1 MTRSG
6 RHPDRRTIR
15 IVHLFP
21 DLLNVYGDAGN
32 VRTIVFRAEARG
44 FDVEMS
50 SVRADASSVPP
61 ADVLLI
67 GGGQDREQIAVARE
81 LERVGPEI
89 RARIRD
95 GASLLAVCG
104 GYQGLGWS
112 YQAAAGMI
120 DGPGILDV
128 RTVAGSRRLVGPVV
142 ATPTPGPGIWSSDRE
157 VIGFENHAGRT
168 MLGDGARAFAEVEIG
183 HGNNGDDGTEG
194 YLALPGDGGLG
205 GLRIGTYL
213 HGPLLPRNPHIADA
227 LIAVGLGRGGPPV
240 HLDDIDDADE
250 WAAHDRFVTRS
261 RDHRQRE
268 DRVPDRISRIVDPI
282 RSLIGF

>member
-1 MTRSG
+1 MTMSARQSG
-6 RHPDRRTIR
+6 NRTVR

-32 VRTIVFRAEARG
+32 VRTIVVRSEARG
-44 FDVEMS
+44 FAVELS
-50 SVRADASSVPP
+50 AVRANAQSVPP

-81 LERVGPEI
+81 LERLGPEI
-89 RARIRD
+89 RNRIRD

-112 YQAAAGMI
+112 YEAATGTI
-120 DGPGILDV
+120 DGPGILDL
-128 RTVAGSRRLVGPVV
+128 RTVAGSDRLVGPVV
-142 ATPTPGPGIWSSDRE
+142 ATPTSAPEAWRSDRK

-168 MLGDGARAFAEVEIG
+168 LLGDGARAFAQVEIG
-183 HGNNGDDGTEG
+183 HGNNGYDGTEG

-213 HGPLLPRNPHIADA
+213 HGPFLPRNPHIADA
-227 LIAVGLGRGGPPV
+227 LISFGLGRGDPPV
-240 HLDDIDDADE
+240 PLAELDDREE

-261 RDHRQRE
+261 REHRQRE
-268 DRVPDRISRIVDPI
+268 DRVPDGISRIVDPI

>member
-1 MTRSG
+1 MTHQAPASG
-6 RHPDRRTIR
+6 PNAVRV
-15 IVHLFP
+15 VHLFP
-21 DLLNVYGDAGN
+21 DLLNVYGDSGN
-32 VRTIVFRAEARG
+32 VRTIVVRAEARG
-44 FDVEMS
+44 YEVELS
-50 SVRADASSVPP
+50 AVRAGAAAVPP

-67 GGGQDREQIAVARE
+67 GGGQDREQVAVARE
-81 LERVGPEI
+81 LERLGPSI
-89 RARIRD
+89 RARIED

-112 YQAAAGMI
+112 YQAVKGTI

-128 RTVAGSRRLVGPVV
+128 RTVAGTRRLIGPVV
-142 ATPTPGPGIWSSDRE
+142 AAPLSASGAWTPDRE

-168 MLGDGARAFAEVEIG
+168 LLGDGARAFATVEIG
-183 HGNNGDDGTEG
+183 NGNNGDDRTEG
-194 YLALPGDGGLG
+194 YLALPGEGGLG

-227 LIAVGLGRGGPPV
+227 LISVGLGRGGPPV
-240 HLDDIDDADE
+240 PLAELDDREE
-250 WAAHDRFVTRS
+250 WVAHDRFVMRCREHRS
-261 RDHRQRE
+261 RE